1 MSNPG
6 DRLRLHR
13 GIVNDGSAEELT
25 MRLEAI
31 ECPEV
36 YRFKGHAGCRSCL
49 GTGIL
54 WREVSDHLPDAGKK
68 VDDA

>member
-6 DRLRLHR
+6 DRMTAISDIPGDDERR
-13 GIVNDGSAEELT
+13 T
-25 MRLEAI
+25 LEAI

-36 YRFKGHAGCRSCL
+36 YRFKGHAGCRSCH

-54 WREVSDHLPDAGKK
+54 WREVKDAEKK
-68 VDDA
+68 V